1 MRTRVKICGITQVSD
16 AFDAVSA
23 GADAIGLVFY
33 EKSPRNVSIAQA
45 AEICN
50 QLPAF
55 VSKVALFV
63 DPTIESVNMTLSQ
76 VTIDV
81 LQFHGSESDA
91 FCSQFNRPFIKAL
104 HAKSEAFLDDEMAK
118 FPHASALLVD
128 TFVPDVLGGS
138 GLTFDWNLIQR
149 LPQRSPSQPIILAG
163 GLTPDNVFD
172 AICQVRP
179 YAVDVSSGVE
189 LKKAHKDPKKLK
201 QFLAQVMRAD
211 AANIGN

>member
-1 MRTRVKICGITQVSD
+1 MRTRVKICGITQISD
-16 AFDAVSA
+16 ALAAVAA

-33 EKSPRNVSIAQA
+33 EKSPRNVTIEQA
-45 AEICN
+45 SEICR
-50 QLPAF
+50 QMPAF

-63 DPTIESVNMTLSQ
+63 DASVETVNTTLSSVN
-76 VTIDV
+76 IDV
-81 LQFHGSESDA
+81 IQFHGSESND
-91 FCSQFNRPFIKAL
+91 FCRQFNRPFIKAL

-138 GLTFDWNLIQR
+138 GQTFDWDLLQR
-149 LPQRSPSQPIILAG
+149 LPQRSPSQPLILAG

-189 LKKAHKDPKKLK
+189 LKKAIKDDNKLK
-201 QFLAQVMRAD
+201 TFLAQVMHAD
-211 AANIGN
+211 AQMIGK